1 MNGKIINFSEL
12 KRTRNPFNTEKVE
25 RLDSFINKEII
36 IKDYRVDEGVIQN
49 KKVNFTYIL
58 AVDPETNEE
67 VTLRTTSE
75 VILKQLRQL
84 EPYLKEG
91 YLVKAKVI
99 KKKRYLSLG

>member
-36 IKDYRVDEGVIQN
+36 IRDYKVDEGNIQG
-49 KKVNFTYIL
+49 KKVSFTYIL
-58 AVDPETNEE
+58 AVDPSTNEE

-75 VILKQLRQL
+75 VVLKQLRQI
-84 EPYLKEG
+84 EPYLKDG
-91 YLVKAKVI
+91 YLIKARVI